1 MVKFYSMN
9 FFHELWCH
17 FSCFFFSMQFLFLSF
32 VSFLLLSHYTYMKY
46 IYIHVNIYTA
56 LKYIYWRRYSTQDA
70 SAKFMYRD
78 KNSRLVDA
86 RGGNTIER
94 DHEFVCTSER
104 KKVKERQCEKKNQ
117 KILQLGCFYMK
128 FLPRGS
134 ARCLR
139 RFMSKK
145 KNKKKYSIA
154 SFL

>member
-1 MVKFYSMN
+1 MSFLM
-9 FFHELWCH
+9 FF
-17 FSCFFFSMQFLFLSF
+17 FFNAIFIFIICFFFATVTLYIYEI
-32 VSFLLLSHYTYMKY
+32 HTY